1 MQVSEQPMD
10 IEAKLKNKKFILFI
24 KRLFDII
31 ASFLGIVILSPM
43 FIIVAVCIKI
53 DSKGPVFFKQIR
65 VGEKGRNFEILKY
78 RTMVVDA
85 EKMGRQITVGND
97 NRITKIGG
105 FLRKYKLDELPQLIN
120 VFKGDMSLVGPRPE
134 VPRYVEMYN
143 EEQRKVLDVKPGI
156 TDLASI
162 RYRDENELLGTAEDP
177 DDMYINTIM
186 PDKLALNLEYIN
198 KSNVFFDIYII
209 LKTIVKCI

>member
-1 MQVSEQPMD
+1 MNNFN
-10 IEAKLKNKKFILFI
+10 KLV
-24 KRLFDII
+24 KRIFDLIC
-31 ASFLGIVILSPM
+31 STLGLIVLSPVLIVI
-43 FIIVAVCIKI
+43 VIKI
-53 DSKGPVFFKQIR
+53 KIGSDGPVFFKQIR
-65 VGEKGRNFEILKY
+65 VGEKSMEFEILKF

-85 EKMGRQITVGND
+85 EKLGKQITVGND
-97 NRITKIGG
+97 NRITKIGA

-134 VPRYVEMYN
+134 VPTYVRLYN

-162 RYRDENELLGTAEDP
+162 RYRDENDLLGGVENP
-177 DDMYINTIM
+177 EEFYINTIM

-198 KSNVFFDIYII
+198 RNNMFLDIYII
-209 LKTIVKCI
+209 LKTIIKCI

>member
-1 MQVSEQPMD
+1 M
-10 IEAKLKNKKFILFI
+10 NKFNRII
-24 KRLFDII
+24 KRVFDVV
-31 ASFLGIVILSPM
+31 ASGLGIIVLSPVLLM
-43 FIIVAVCIKI
+43 IALIIKKES
-53 DSKGPVFFKQIR
+53 DGPVFFKQVR
-65 VGEKGRNFEILKY
+65 VGQKGKNFEILKY

-85 EKMGRQITVGND
+85 EKLGRQITVGND

-134 VPRYVEMYN
+134 VPRYVEMYT

-198 KSNVFFDIYII
+198 KSNIFFDIYII
-209 LKTIVKCI
+209 IKTIIKCI

>member
-1 MQVSEQPMD
+1 MNNF
-10 IEAKLKNKKFILFI
+10 NKIV
-24 KRLFDII
+24 KRIFDFVC
-31 ASFLGIVILSPM
+31 STLGIIILSPI
-43 FIIVAVCIKI
+43 FILLSIMIKTGS
-53 DSKGPVFFKQIR
+53 DGPVFFKQIR
-65 VGEKGRNFEILKY
+65 VGEDGKDFEILKF

-85 EKMGRQITVGND
+85 EKLGKQITVGND
-97 NRITKIGG
+97 NRITKIGS

-134 VPRYVEMYN
+134 VPRYVNMYN
-143 EEQRKVLDVKPGI
+143 EEQRKVLEVKPGI

-162 RYRDENELLGTAEDP
+162 RYKDENALLGKAENP
-177 DDMYINTIM
+177 EEFYINTIM

-209 LKTIVKCI
+209 VKTILKCM

>member
-1 MQVSEQPMD
+1 MNNF
-10 IEAKLKNKKFILFI
+10 NKIV
-24 KRLFDII
+24 KRIFDFVC
-31 ASFLGIVILSPM
+31 STLGIIILSPI
-43 FIIVAVCIKI
+43 FILISIMIKTGS
-53 DSKGPVFFKQIR
+53 DGPVFFKQIR
-65 VGEKGRNFEILKY
+65 VGEDGKDFEILKF

-85 EKMGRQITVGND
+85 EKLGKQITVGND
-97 NRITKIGG
+97 NRITKIGS

-134 VPRYVEMYN
+134 VPRYVKIYN
-143 EEQRKVLDVKPGI
+143 DVQRKVLEVKPGI

-162 RYRDENELLGTAEDP
+162 RYKDENALLGKAENP
-177 DDMYINTIM
+177 EEFYINTIM

-209 LKTIVKCI
+209 VKTILKCI

>member
-1 MQVSEQPMD
+1 MNIFNRV
-10 IEAKLKNKKFILFI
+10 I
-24 KRLFDII
+24 KRIFDIT
-31 ASFLGIVILSPM
+31 ASGLGIIVLSPILIVIAL
-43 FIIVAVCIKI
+43 IIKKES
-53 DSKGPVFFKQIR
+53 DGPVFFKQIR
-65 VGEKGRNFEILKY
+65 VGEKGKNFEILKY

-85 EKMGRQITVGND
+85 EKLGRQITVGND